1 MRDDPDK
8 FRAFLLKRP
17 ELLDK
22 LLDVDRKFQL
32 AEKARQDSVEG
43 LQGVLRVIAWL
54 SPPPHIV
61 KEIEVI
67 YKAHDEGWGQLCLRG
82 VVRGSRSVSR

>member
-1 MRDDPDK
+1 MTQELLEMRKMMRDDPDK

-43 LQGVLRVIAWL
+43 
-54 SPPPHIV
+54 
-61 KEIEVI
+61 
-67 YKAHDEGWGQLCLRG
+67 YKAFYELLHGFPRPRILSKRLR
-82 VVRGSRSVSR
+82 